1 MWAALDCP
9 GGWAGGFADR
19 PMVLG
24 RMTARLDAL
33 PAVGVEHVVMG
44 EHRETVGRKTM
55 TATSLYTADGTL
67 VGSAEQIWFAVD
79 PALFH

>member
-1 MWAALDCP
+1 MLDCP

-33 PAVGVEHVVMG
+33 PVVGG
-44 EHRETVGRKTM
+44 RARRASASIARPIGRKTM
-55 TATSLYTADGTL
+55 TATSLYAADGTL
-67 VGSAEQIWFAVD
+67 VGTAEQIWFAVD
-79 PALFH
+79 PALFS